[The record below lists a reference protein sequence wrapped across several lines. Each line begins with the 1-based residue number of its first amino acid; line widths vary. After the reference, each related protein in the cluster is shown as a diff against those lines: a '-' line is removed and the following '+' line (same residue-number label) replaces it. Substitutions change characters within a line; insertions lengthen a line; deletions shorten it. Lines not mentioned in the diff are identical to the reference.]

1 MKREILK
8 NTSILTQSMALL
20 EARIETLQLLEAV
33 GFDVTEYG
41 PLLSMSRSDFTN
53 EFLPQRKSW
62 SPMST
67 SKVDKISLTTQTNVH
82 AAADVREMMP
92 SSLSISFSDDDNRD
106 VASVVHWRC

>member
-1 MKREILK
+1 
-8 NTSILTQSMALL
+8 MALL
-20 EARIETLQLLEAV
+20 EARIETLELLESV

-41 PLLSMSRSDFTN
+41 TLLSMSRSDFTN

-67 SKVDKISLTTQTNVH
+67 SKVDKISLMTQTNAH
-82 AAADVREMMP
+82 AADVREMMP